1 MEQASAINP
10 AIANLPSPSQ
20 VQSQEPLAIEHKEL
34 DPILTKLA
42 NRAIAENAWSAAHE
56 YVKGRYEGSEL
67 QYATQFLRDKEMD
80 QMEPPK
86 PDYQK
91 RTSKSP
97 PLVVLQMLNTVPKKC
112 RL

>member
-1 MEQASAINP
+1 
-10 AIANLPSPSQ
+10 
-20 VQSQEPLAIEHKEL
+20 
-34 DPILTKLA
+34 A

-86 PDYQK
+86 PDYQEAHEQE
-91 RTSKSP
+91 SAAGGSANAEPGAEEMP
-97 PLVVLQMLNTVPKKC
+97 PLSDEDMIPVTEEEGAEGSYY
-112 RL
+112 